1 MITGIQRSEYQRSH
15 SPGSAS
21 LLIEM
26 ETKVVSDPWSVLPI
40 KNAKCARGTSE
51 VHLSDRNIEVLGN
64 FESFP
69 NLEVLWL
76 NNNKVTFTQLRRIDN
91 LDANFRIK
99 HLFCENNRVHTL
111 EGSLSHFT
119 FLTTLLLGDNHL
131 RNLDR
136 LIEKLA
142 KFTCLEALNLYGN
155 PCAEEPYYRLKVIHA
170 IPSLRVFDRHDVT
183 VIERIKAESVV
194 TKLQEGP
201 SAPKREQKQHNS
213 RKQLLS
219 VGEKILSSQVREIRL
234 KREIEAETEEKR
246 LEESKVRLEAVVGVP
261 PCPGRDR
268 PATFEAPDFQVSETE
283 KDCLKPLYAAYDKGE
298 IHADKTGMET
308 ADFERFVGDVMVDRG
323 DMGKVPTTDAAE
335 IVSVMAAL
343 DKNPAG
349 KLLWRTFKKAAN
361 AWTWRKLSP
370 SELQPRIDDY
380 YAKARKAEMSGKP
393 TEAKEYA
400 IKALRVEGLR
410 SQKEVKIQHVEER
423 HIEPK
428 RVDTYTQF
436 RLVADEHSKR
446 PLVTTIYN
454 STQPMKIVPN
464 TLTL

>member
-1 MITGIQRSEYQRSH
+1 MDG
-15 SPGSAS
+15 
-21 LLIEM
+21 
-26 ETKVVSDPWSVLPI
+26 
-40 KNAKCARGTSE
+40 
-51 VHLSDRNIEVLGN
+51 
-64 FESFP
+64 
-69 NLEVLWL
+69 
-76 NNNKVTFTQLRRIDN
+76 
-91 LDANFRIK
+91 NFRIK

-142 KFTCLEALNLYGN
+142 KFTCLETLNLYGN

-183 VIERIKAESVV
+183 VMERIKAESVV

-201 SAPKREQKQHNS
+201 SAPKREPKQRNS

-219 VGEKILSSQVREIRL
+219 VGEKILASQVREIRL

-268 PATFEAPDFQVSETE
+268 PATFSAPDYQVSETE
-283 KDCLKPLYAAYDKGE
+283 KDCLKPLFSSYDKGE
-298 IHADKTGMET
+298 NHTDKTGMDV
-308 ADFERFVGDVMVDRG
+308 ADYEKFIGDVMADKG
-323 DMGKVPTTDAAE
+323 DMGKVPNTDITE
-335 IVSVMAAL
+335 IMRVMTGL
-343 DKNPAG
+343 ERNPAG
-349 KLLWRTFKKAAN
+349 KLMWRTFKKAGN
-361 AWTWRKLSP
+361 MWNWRKLSP
-370 SELQPRIDDY
+370 LELQPRVDEY

-423 HIEPK
+423 HIEPQ

-436 RLVADEHSKR
+436 LLVADKNSQK